1 MKSPLT
7 ASLREQTPINKK
19 AIPYM
24 TTNKINFTYMKRMLL
39 LTFLTFALTAQSQTA
54 PATVT
59 NPLTLKA
66 AITYALENKADA
78 KKARLSVENSEYQIE
93 EVRSRALPQIAANG
107 SLAYNPILQ
116 TNVLDGAMFGQP
128 GQSIQVAF
136 GQKWTSGAGVSLTQT
151 IFDQSVFT
159 GLRAA
164 KSTREFY
171 QINNQLTEEQVIER
185 VANNY
190 YSVYVLR
197 ERLTLLDSNYVN
209 TTKVRDIVKGQFDNG
224 LAKKIDL
231 DRIIVKMSNIDTE
244 RQQIKNQIQLQENA
258 LKFYMGMP
266 IETKIVIPQTE
277 FEVTPQELTEVPNT
291 ANRTEYLLLKKQ
303 EELLEFQKTAVK
315 AAYYP
320 TLSLVAGYNYIG
332 QGPEVPL
339 FAKPADGVYWS
350 DYSAIGLNLKVPI
363 FTGFG
368 TRAKVRQADVDI
380 RTLQEDIKDTQ
391 LSLDLDY
398 INAKTQIEN
407 NIITIGNQKENM
419 RLAGDILKNTKNNYL
434 QGLASLTDLLD
445 AENASLEAQNNYTRA
460 VLAYKIA
467 EITLI
472 KSKGE
477 LKTLLN

>member
-1 MKSPLT
+1 MN
-7 ASLREQTPINKK
+7 RI
-19 AIPYM
+19 
-24 TTNKINFTYMKRMLL
+24 LL
-39 LTFLTFALTAQSQTA
+39 LTFLTFALTAKAQEAKT
-54 PATVT
+54 
-59 NPLTLKA
+59 LTLKD

-78 KKARLSVENSEYQIE
+78 KKAKLEVENSEYQIQ
-93 EVRSRALPQIAANG
+93 EVRSRALPQIHANG
-107 SLAYNPILQ
+107 SLTYNPVLQ
-116 TNVLDGAMFGQP
+116 TNVIDGAAFGAP
-128 GQSIQVAF
+128 GTTIQASF
-136 GQKWTSGAGVSLTQT
+136 GQKWTSGAGVSLNQVL
-151 IFDQSVFT
+151 FDQSVFT

-197 ERLTLLDSNYVN
+197 ERLILLDSNYVN
-209 TTKVRDIVKGQFDNG
+209 TTKVRDIVKGQFNNG

-231 DRIIVKMSNIDTE
+231 DRIVVKMSNIDTE
-244 RQQIKNQIQLQENA
+244 RQQIKNQIALQENA

-266 IETKIVIPQTE
+266 IETPIVIPQTE
-277 FEVTPQELTEVPNT
+277 FEVTPAALTEAPNT

-303 EELLEFQKTAVK
+303 EELLEFQKTAIK
-315 AAYYP
+315 AEYYP

-332 QGPEVPL
+332 QGPEMPL
-339 FAKPADGVYWS
+339 FAKPENGVYWS
-350 DYSAIGLNLKVPI
+350 DYSAVGLNLRVPI

-368 TRAKVRQADVDI
+368 TRARVSQADVNI
-380 RTLQEDIKDTQ
+380 RSLQEDIKDTQ

-398 INAKTQIEN
+398 RNAKTQIEN

>member
-1 MKSPLT
+1 
-7 ASLREQTPINKK
+7 
-19 AIPYM
+19 
-24 TTNKINFTYMKRMLL
+24 MKRILL
-39 LTFLTFALTAQSQTA
+39 LTFLTFALTAKAQEVKT
-54 PATVT
+54 
-59 NPLTLKA
+59 LTLKDA
-66 AITYALENKADA
+66 LTYALQNKADA
-78 KKARLSVENSEYQIE
+78 KKAKLDIENSEYQVQ
-93 EVRSRALPQIAANG
+93 EVRSRALPQITANG
-107 SLAYNPILQ
+107 SLTYNPVLQ
-116 TNVLDGAMFGQP
+116 TNVIDGAAFGAP
-128 GQSIQVAF
+128 GTTIQASF
-136 GQKWTSGAGVSLTQT
+136 GQKWTSGAGVSLSQV

-190 YSVYVLR
+190 YSVYVQR
-197 ERLTLLDSNYVN
+197 ERLILLDSNYVN
-209 TTKVRDIVKGQFDNG
+209 TTKVHDIVKGQFNNG

-231 DRIIVKMSNIDTE
+231 DRITVKMSNIDTE
-244 RQQIKNQIQLQENA
+244 RQQIKNEIQLQENA
-258 LKFYMGMP
+258 LKFFMGMP
-266 IETKIVIPQTE
+266 IETQIEIPQTE
-277 FEVTPQELTEVPNT
+277 FKVTPVALTEAPNT

-303 EELLEFQKTAVK
+303 EELLEFQKTAIK
-315 AAYYP
+315 AEYYP

-332 QGPEVPL
+332 QGPEMPL
-339 FAKPADGVYWS
+339 FAKPENGVYWS
-350 DYSAIGLNLKVPI
+350 DYSAVGLNLKVPI
-363 FTGFG
+363 FTGFR
-368 TRAKVRQADVDI
+368 TRARVSQADVSI
-380 RTLQEDIKDTQ
+380 RSLQEDIKDTQ

-398 INAKTQIEN
+398 RNAKTQIEN

-445 AENASLEAQNNYTRA
+445 AENESIAAQNNYTRA

-467 EITLI
+467 EISLI